1 MLADSITVNYKTN
14 RYSFPSLG
22 ENQLHQQ
29 QPTVIVCL
37 CVYFFLCRKS
47 APSWILFESV
57 ILQNKII
64 VHPKSKVDIP
74 DSNFGKPRMN

>member
-14 RYSFPSLG
+14 RYSFPSLE

-37 CVYFFLCRKS
+37 CVISFCAENRRHLGFCSRVLFYRTKISYKFGAK
-47 APSWILFESV
+47 WIF
-57 ILQNKII
+57 
-64 VHPKSKVDIP
+64 PIP
-74 DSNFGKPRMN
+74 ISGNQK